1 MDNKDFLKEKAKYLP
16 TPHLID
22 RLREVKRIKDN
33 AEEEFLILSLEL
45 WDRTSTFGEIKDRVK
60 TKTK

>member
-1 MDNKDFLKEKAKYLP
+1 MDSKEFLKEKAKYLP

-22 RLREVKRIKDN
+22 RLRAVKRIKDE

-45 WDRTSTFGEIKDRVK
+45 WDRNSTFSEIKNQKR